1 MIESVRIQN
10 LRSLNDTGFI
20 NLKKINI
27 LLGANSSGKSTFLR
41 SFPLFTQSLHKNLQG
56 PISWFD
62 NAYVDFGD
70 YQTAK
75 NRYAPK
81 EETITFSYSLRK
93 PRALFRYMY
102 QLLTDIGPISTE
114 SIDEVKLSVSYA
126 NDSIGTYVNKIVI
139 SLADID
145 FKYLIENRNGLVKY
159 FVKNIE
165 RPFPRCKWDQSTRTT
180 TLPTFILDQT
190 EKDNV
195 KKIDAY
201 LIKAAVECARK
212 SCDGHL
218 KHLSKLNS
226 VFTEWIYDENE
237 YLYRLRNITAVP
249 SLRKKANVWSVDS
262 EIFLELYNK
271 SADIYIYSL
280 LCVISS
286 EITAFY
292 NNSSYIA
299 PLRAEANRYY
309 RSQGLQVN
317 EIDSNGKNLDEF
329 IRSLTDR
336 QKASYN
342 EFCLNTLGV
351 KVETQYKNGHN
362 CIILKNKDG
371 YDDNLID
378 VGFGYSQV
386 LPILTKVWHAGQVNR
401 KTYNNFYYRYFDTD
415 DSLILIEQPE
425 LHLHPAMQAKVADT
439 LVGLIAKVEEEK
451 EKHENPSEAP
461 VRIVIETHSQAIVNR
476 IGRRIREKKI
486 TNEDV
491 NVVLFSQKKDSKDTE
506 VLQIHFD
513 ENGKLLNWP
522 YGFFDPNE
530 D

>member
-10 LRSLNDTGFI
+10 LRSLSDTGFI

-93 PRALFRYMY
+93 PRSLFRYMY
-102 QLLTDIGPISTE
+102 QVLTDIDLMPTE
-114 SIDEVKLSVSYA
+114 SIDKVMLSVSYA
-126 NDSIGTYVNKIVI
+126 NDAIGTYVNKITI
-139 SLADID
+139 TLADIE
-145 FKYLIENRNGLVKY
+145 FKYFIENRNGLVKY
-159 FVKNIE
+159 YVKNVE
-165 RPFPRCKWDQSTRTT
+165 RSFPRCKWNQSTRTT
-180 TLPTFILDQT
+180 TLPTFVLEQT
-190 EKDNV
+190 EKDNAP
-195 KKIDAY
+195 KLDAY
-201 LIKAAVECARK
+201 LVKSAIECARK
-212 SCDGHL
+212 NADGHL
-218 KHLSKLNS
+218 KHITKLNY
-226 VFTEWIYDENE
+226 VFTEWVHDMSE
-237 YLYRLRNITAVP
+237 YLQRLKGFTAVP
-249 SLRKKANVWSVDS
+249 SLRKKANGWSIDS
-262 EIFLELYNK
+262 EKFLELYNK
-271 SADIYIYSL
+271 SADIYVYSL
-280 LCVISS
+280 LCAISS

-329 IRSLTDR
+329 IRSLTDKQR
-336 QKASYN
+336 VSYN
-342 EFCLNTLGV
+342 EFCLSTLGF

-362 CIILKNKDG
+362 CIILKNVNGDT
-371 YDDNLID
+371 DNLID

-386 LPILTKVWHAGQVNR
+386 LPILTKVWHAGLVNG
-401 KTYNNFYYRYFDTD
+401 KTYNNIYYRYFDTN
-415 DSLILIEQPE
+415 DSLILMEQPE

-439 LVGLIAKVEEEK
+439 LVGLIAEVEDKKV
-451 EKHENPSEAP
+451 KHRNPSEAP
-461 VRIVIETHSQAIVNR
+461 VRVVIETHSQAIVNR

-486 TNEDV
+486 SSEDV

-506 VLQIHFD
+506 VLQIQFD